1 MLEERGAGAF
11 ETAPGA
17 SLAPG
22 SNVKGAVGGAN
33 WCFLLPSLE
42 LGRIVCVGPPSPA
55 ALTTL
60 ARLGGEVAV
69 FASGRSLKR
78 LRDALGHRPAS
89 VSLLESERPGDV
101 PLPDGSADLVVLAR
115 PRGLGLS
122 LGRRLEREAAR
133 LLAPDGL
140 LYRETRFFRWAG
152 TAARLWLAPAAGE
165 IRAAAPL
172 GDRDAIAF
180 LEASFGNRALFRRQ
194 LLRRPGRVLSR
205 HRTVAWAV
213 RREGALVGRS
223 HERLTAG
230 PPGYLRSVAARA
242 GLDVSDSR
250 WALLAR
256 GDYPSQKVLFFLFPP
271 VGARPHTLVKI
282 TREPRFNARLENE
295 WRALTLL
302 HERGLGT
309 DGTLPRPFFFGVH
322 GGLGVLGESAIDGER
337 FRRRTLGTAECPHAR
352 ASVEWLLDLG
362 AATASRARPDA
373 RIVASLEPLFEHFK
387 QTYRPAEAEEDF
399 LGARVWA
406 VTDGLRGLP
415 LVFQHGDPGPWNVLI
430 TREGRPAF
438 LDWEAAEPEGMP
450 LWDLFYFL
458 RSYSFMVSRAA
469 GTRDA
474 LASFSEQWLAE
485 SGLNRLLVETTRR
498 FCTQTGLAAGLVEPL
513 FYLCWMHR
521 ALKEAATLPPS
532 RLQSGR
538 YVNILRLAVER
549 RDSPGLRRLFSA
561 GE

>member
-1 MLEERGAGAF
+1 MTDLLEERDVGTF
-11 ETAPGA
+11 EISPGA
-17 SLAPG
+17 DLAPG
-22 SNVKGAVGGAN
+22 SNVKGAVGAAN

-42 LGRIVCVGPPSPA
+42 LGRIVCLGSPSPA

-60 ARLGGEVAV
+60 ARLGDEVAV
-69 FASGRSLKR
+69 SASGRGLKR
-78 LRDALGHRPAS
+78 LRDALGRLPAS
-89 VSLLESERPGDV
+89 VLLLESERSGAV

-115 PRGLGLS
+115 PRGLGLT
-122 LGRRLEREAAR
+122 LGGRLEREAAR

-140 LYRETRFFRWAG
+140 LYRETRFFRPAG
-152 TAARLWLAPAAGE
+152 AAARLWLAPATGE
-165 IRAAAPL
+165 MRAATPL
-172 GDRDAIAF
+172 GDRQAIAF
-180 LEASFGNRALFRRQ
+180 LEASFGNRALFQRQ
-194 LLRRPGRVLSR
+194 LLRRPGRLLGR
-205 HRTVAWAV
+205 HRVVSQAV

-223 HERLTAG
+223 RERLAAG
-230 PPGYLRSVAARA
+230 PPRYLRSVAAEG
-242 GLDVSDSR
+242 GLDVNDSR

-271 VGARPHTLVKI
+271 AGARPHALVKI
-282 TREPRFNARLENE
+282 TREPRFNPRLENE

-309 DGTLPRPFFFGVH
+309 DGTLPRPLFFGVH
-322 GGLGVLGESAIDGER
+322 GGLGVLGESAIEGER
-337 FRRRTLGTAECPHAR
+337 FRRRTLGTADCPQAR
-352 ASVEWLLDLG
+352 AAVEWLLDLG
-362 AATASRARPDA
+362 AATASRAGPDA
-373 RIVASLEPLFEHFK
+373 RIVAGLRPLLEQFEEI
-387 QTYRPAEAEEDF
+387 YRPAGHEGDF
-399 LGARVWA
+399 LRAQVSKLAR
-406 VTDGLRGLP
+406 GLGGLP
-415 LVFQHGDPGPWNVLI
+415 LVFQHGDPGPWNVLV

-450 LWDLFYFL
+450 LWDLFHFL

-485 SGLNRLLVETTRR
+485 SPFNRLLVETTRR

-521 ALKEAATLPPS
+521 ARKEAATLPPS
-532 RLQSGR
+532 RLQNGR

-549 RDSPGLRRLFSA
+549 RGSPGLRRL
-561 GE
+561 